1 MLTGRSKE
9 NKRKMKENLCTGDA
23 KEGRK
28 RRGGDAIY

>member
-9 NKRKMKENLCTGDA
+9 NKKKDDRKPMYRRC
-23 KEGRK
+23 EGGG